1 MSVKKI
7 PAKRRSTQTKTAPS
21 SSVRPA
27 AEQRSAEAHLRT
39 LLTPFSLAQRRLI
52 SATRRAFKA
61 CLPTSWELVYEYR
74 DCIVICYSP
83 SEHGYEG
90 VLGIR
95 ASTEGIKLYFNRG
108 LELADP
114 SKLLRGS
121 GKQARAMDLTSASIL
136 VQPAVKG
143 LIDQAIALHHIP
155 FAPSGTGAII
165 IRSATTKVKSKPP
178 RK

>member
-1 MSVKKI
+1 MSLKKV
-7 PAKRRSTQTKTAPS
+7 PAKRRSTQAKPTPS
-21 SSVRPA
+21 SSVPSATERRA
-27 AEQRSAEAHLRT
+27 AEAHLRT

-52 SATRRAFKA
+52 SATRRALKA
-61 CLPTSWELVYEYR
+61 YLPTSWELVYEYR
-74 DCIVICYSP
+74 DCVVISYSP

-95 ASTEGIKLYFNRG
+95 ASKDGIKLYFNHG
-108 LELADP
+108 KELADP

-136 VQPAVKG
+136 AQPAAKG

-155 FAPSGTGAII
+155 FAPSGSGAII